1 MLYVQLEYLISDE
14 RFQKQVIL
22 SRQKEGGALSD
33 FSSSSRHSKEGF
45 LLKAQ

>member
-22 SRQKEGGALSD
+22 SRQKEGGALSAFLHHRDTQKKD
-33 FSSSSRHSKEGF
+33 FF
-45 LLKAQ
+45 